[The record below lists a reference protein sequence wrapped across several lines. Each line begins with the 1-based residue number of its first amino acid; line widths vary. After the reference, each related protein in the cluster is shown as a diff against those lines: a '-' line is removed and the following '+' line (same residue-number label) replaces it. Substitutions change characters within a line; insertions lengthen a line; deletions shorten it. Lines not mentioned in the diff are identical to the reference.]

1 MYKLTNFP
9 IKLPGQLDLIL
20 RTTDNLFIP
29 SDPQNSQYREYLA
42 WIAEGNTPE
51 PADPLP
57 TPPVLTPEQKL
68 AKSGLTVDELKT
80 LLGLST

>member
-57 TPPVLTPEQKL
+57 PPPVLTPEQKL
-68 AKSGLTVDELKT
+68 ANSGLAVDELKT